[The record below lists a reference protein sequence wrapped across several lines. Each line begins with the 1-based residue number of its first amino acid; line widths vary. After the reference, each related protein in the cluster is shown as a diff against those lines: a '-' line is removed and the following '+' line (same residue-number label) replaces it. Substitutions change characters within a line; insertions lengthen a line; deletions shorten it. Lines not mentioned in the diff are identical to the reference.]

1 MAFDVERTGH
11 NQVAW
16 EGSTSQPR
24 TTKNSPSKR
33 KGSRGGKLP
42 PLRLKEGGRGRRFGR
57 LG

>member
-1 MAFDVERTGH
+1 MPLKARRTGH

-24 TTKNSPSKR
+24 TTKGSPGSR
-33 KGSRGGKLP
+33 KGGGGKLP
-42 PLRLKEGGRGRRFGR
+42 PLKRSGGRGRRFGR